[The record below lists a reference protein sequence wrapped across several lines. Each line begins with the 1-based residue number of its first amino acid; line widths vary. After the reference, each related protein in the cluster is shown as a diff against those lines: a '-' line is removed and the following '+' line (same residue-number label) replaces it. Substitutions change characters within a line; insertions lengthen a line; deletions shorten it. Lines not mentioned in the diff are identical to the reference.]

1 MNVVLKKLRE
11 YTEKSP
17 DVAILY
23 DEVHAKGLTYGQLD
37 VMSGRIYGWL
47 KDQGIGREDFVLIRL
62 PRSIQPIIA
71 MVGIWKAGAAWALV
85 EDTYA
90 PERIEYIRGDC
101 GCKLELSSENWDEVL
116 RHSPLPGSEDAQ
128 EHDAAYAV
136 YTSGTTGKPKGVL
149 HEVGNLEQA
158 IQSVNIDGGNAF
170 RSTDR
175 LATLAPLNF
184 VASVI
189 LIAAALNFYGVR
201 NYIVSYDTIKNPA
214 ALARFFMSRRITIT
228 FLTPSYVRKLGN
240 NTGPFLRM
248 LFVGSEPANN
258 IYNKKL
264 ELINAYAASE
274 SGFAVGVFRIDRAY
288 EACPIG
294 QPLLDLNIRLVDED
308 GNDVPEGEMGEL
320 CFENRFTR
328 GYINLPEEN
337 AAAFRDGFFH
347 TGDLARR
354 QEDGNYVLLGR
365 RGDMI
370 KINGNRIEPAEIE
383 AAVKEALGIPWC
395 AVRGFERGDKSFLC
409 AYYTENIAVD
419 TAALRENLLRRLP
432 YYMIPSYF
440 LKIDGVPIR
449 ENGKMDRKAL
459 PEPDVSDFQGTY
471 AAPENDTQRAL
482 CDTMAQVLSLSR
494 GGIHDDFYE
503 LGGDSLASIEVV
515 SRCGLRGLNTSMIF
529 RGRTPE
535 RIAAL
540 YEEARR
546 NNQGVSIDALN
557 EASIEAEHPLTV
569 EQVYM
574 VDYQL
579 YSPNSTMFNLYT
591 LLKVDP
597 EVIDLAQMA
606 SAIDKVVRNHPALLT
621 TLSFRRDGSIVQKYT
636 PEVARE
642 LYIERLTDWEFRNA
656 MKDTLVQPFQI
667 IGGALYRCRLF
678 RTEKA
683 GYIFFDVHHTVSDGT
698 SMKVLM
704 SDIFKAYMGIELEPD
719 YYYAMLRQ
727 REDAHGTSFYEES
740 RRYFEGRYGGEDW
753 SKHPRTDHESRS
765 NEYGCLTSDMGIMQ
779 PQMNAMEKAYRVSR
793 NEFFIAVTALAI
805 AIYNEA
811 GNIMFSWIYNGRE
824 DANLL
829 NTVGLLF
836 RDLPI
841 ALRLRDD
848 LTIREILTDVH
859 EQVGN
864 DIEYSSYPYVEMHAN
879 TGVTENEMVCLLYQR
894 DLREISG
901 QDDIEITP
909 VEVKQ
914 NEAAADNILDIQIL
928 DGSGGLQMA
937 LDFSANRYEVE
948 SMRRF
953 QTLYIRL
960 AQAIV
965 THSSQTDITFREL
978 RDKVTDHRSFFHSF
992 MGIFTKKR

>member
-1 MNVVLKKLRE
+1 
-11 YTEKSP
+11 
-17 DVAILY
+17 
-23 DEVHAKGLTYGQLD
+23 
-37 VMSGRIYGWL
+37 MSGRIYGWL
-47 KDQGIGREDFVLIRL
+47 KDQRIGREDFVLIRL
-62 PRSIQPIIA
+62 PRGIQPIIA

-90 PERIEYIRGDC
+90 PERIEYIRGNC
-101 GCKLELSSENWDEVL
+101 GCKLELSAENWDEIL
-116 RHSPLPGSEDAQ
+116 RHSPLPGFEDTG

-158 IQSVNIDGGNAF
+158 IQSVAIDGTRPF
-170 RSTDR
+170 QVTDR
-175 LATLAPLNF
+175 VATLAPLNF

-189 LIAAALNFYGVR
+189 LIAVTLNFYGIR

-214 ALARFFMSRRITIT
+214 ALARFFMSKRITIT
-228 FLTPSYVRKLGN
+228 FLTPSYVRKLGS
-240 NTGPFLRM
+240 NTGPFLRI

-258 IYNKKL
+258 LYNKKL
-264 ELINAYAASE
+264 ELINVYAASE
-274 SGFAVGVFRIDRAY
+274 SGFALGVFRIDRAY
-288 EACPIG
+288 VVCPIG
-294 QPLLDLNIRLVDED
+294 RPQLDLTIRLLDEA

-328 GYINLPEEN
+328 GYINLPEET
-337 AAAFRDGFFH
+337 AVAFRDGFYH

-383 AAVKEALGIPWC
+383 AAVKEALGIKWC
-395 AVRGFERGDKSFLC
+395 AIRGFERGEKSFLC
-409 AYYTENIAVD
+409 AYYTEDITVD
-419 TAALRENLLRRLP
+419 TAALREDLLRRLP

-440 LKIDGVPIR
+440 MKIDSIPLR

-482 CDTMAQVLSLSR
+482 CDAMAQALSMSR
-494 GGIHDDFYE
+494 VGIHDDFYE
-503 LGGDSLASIEVV
+503 LGGDSLSSIEVV

-540 YEEARR
+540 YEEAKR
-546 NNQGVSIDALN
+546 NNQGVSIDELN
-557 EASIEAEHPLTV
+557 EASIEAEHLLTV

-606 SAIDKVVRNHPALLT
+606 AAINRVVHYHPALLT
-621 TLSFRRDGSIVQKYT
+621 TLNFRRDGSIVQKYS

-642 LYIERLTDWEFRNA
+642 LYIEKLTDWEFRNA

-678 RTEKA
+678 HTDKA

-704 SDIFKAYMGIELEPD
+704 SDIFKAYMGMELEPD

-727 REDAHGTSFYEES
+727 RENAQGTPLYEES
-740 RRYFEGRYGGEDW
+740 RRYFEGRYEGENW

-765 NEYGCLTSDMGIMQ
+765 NEYGCLTCSMGILQ
-779 PQMNAMEKAYRVSR
+779 PQMKAMERAYKTSP

-811 GNIMFSWIYNGRE
+811 SNIMFSWTYNGRE

-829 NTVGLLF
+829 NTVGLLL

-841 ALRLRDD
+841 ALRLKDG

-864 DIEYSSYPYVEMHAN
+864 DIEYSGYPYVEMNAN
-879 TGVTENEMVCLLYQR
+879 TGVTENEMVCLLYQS
-894 DLREISG
+894 DLREING
-901 QDDIEITP
+901 QDGIEITP

-914 NEAAADNILDIQIL
+914 NEAAAYNILEIQIL
-928 DGSGGLQMA
+928 DGSGGLQMVS
-937 LDFSANRYEVE
+937 DFSASRYEVE

-953 QTLYIRL
+953 QALYIRL

-965 THSSQTDITFREL
+965 THSSQTDLTFREL
-978 RDKVTDHRSFFHSF
+978 RNKVKDHRSFFHSF
-992 MGIFTKKR
+992 KGIFTKKR